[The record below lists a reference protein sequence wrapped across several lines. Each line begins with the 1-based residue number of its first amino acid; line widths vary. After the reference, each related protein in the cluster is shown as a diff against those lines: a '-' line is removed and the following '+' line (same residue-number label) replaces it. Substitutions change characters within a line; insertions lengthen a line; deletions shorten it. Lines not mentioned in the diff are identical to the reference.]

1 MQFLDTRHFLSSV
14 CKPVKTFTLLEK
26 HSPFFSKSTY
36 SNTPQQLIL
45 NMNCF
50 YHVMLLTIMV
60 KGSNLMV
67 LNNIPGIKNSD
78 QKRIVRCGVLPAD
91 LERYSEF
98 RQCVSNPSRAVVCLA
113 FCRSPI
119 CASRNARTVGWSMVG
134 TVSRLD

>member
-78 QKRIVRCGVLPAD
+78 QKHFTSF
-91 LERYSEF
+91 LEDILDS
-98 RQCVSNPSRAVVCLA
+98 A
-113 FCRSPI
+113 
-119 CASRNARTVGWSMVG
+119 ASGIIITDNEDIILYANHSFLKILR
-134 TVSRLD
+134 